1 MQYETQLDYWL
12 QLKKK
17 ELHQLGYVN
26 IELDDLLQY
35 LSGFLWRKSIPA
47 LYIECVEA
55 VIDITANHIFDY
67 KTLEIQK
74 RPHMKISEINLNDL
88 S

>member
-1 MQYETQLDYWL
+1 MEDDKCLVYWL

-26 IELDDLLQY
+26 IELNDLRQY
-35 LSGFLWRKSIPA
+35 LFDFLWRKGVPQ

-55 VIDITANHIFDY
+55 IIDVTANNIFDY
-67 KTLEIQK
+67 KTLAIQK
-74 RPHMKISEINLNDL
+74 QPQMKISEIDLNNL